1 MAVSQEVAERVVTAG
16 AAYWNQRFTLA
27 ESRER
32 IEQLIDVVGHA
43 NEFSPYQWAQL
54 TALALEF
61 QPDCILEIGS
71 GWGNSTCA
79 FVDAANQLG
88 SQSCRVISLDNRTA
102 TDHL

>member
-1 MAVSQEVAERVVTAG
+1 MGVSQEVAERAVTAG
-16 AAYWNQRFTLA
+16 TAYWDQRSALA

-32 IEQLIDVVGHA
+32 IEQLIDIVGHT

-61 QPDCILEIGS
+61 QPDCIVEIGS
-71 GWGNSTCA
+71 GWGSSTCA
-79 FVDAANQLG
+79 FVDAANLLG
-88 SQSCRVISLDNRTA
+88 PRACRVISLDNRTA